1 MPRVHS
7 VSEIKVMLSGI
18 LGSHAELKNI
28 KVRGKIF
35 ITQEHLS
42 SQ

>member
-18 LGSHAELKNI
+18 LGSHAELKNNQSSR
-28 KVRGKIF
+28 KNL
-35 ITQEHLS
+35 ITQEHLF